1 MKVTD
6 NKREKTVYF
15 LQRFLVSASTHTI
28 LVVSVVSGPKVLVAG
43 AFKLLDSQPAL
54 ANSAEAW
61 NNIGSLIFV
70 RYTASERTLW
80 NRSSHKLTMRSPV
93 TRPALAGSKFCG
105 KVFLALSLGSAVF
118 VRVIGTLNS
127 TLDLAVF
134 SKIRRSV
141 VRGVLAV
148 AKSL

>member
-6 NKREKTVYF
+6 KREKTIYF
-15 LQRFLVSASTHTI
+15 LQRFLASASTHTI

-43 AFKLLDSQPAL
+43 VFKLLDSQSAL
-54 ANSAEAW
+54 ANSAKAR
-61 NNIGSLIFV
+61 NIIGSHIFV
-70 RYTASERTLW
+70 GDAARERALW
-80 NRSSHKLTMRSPV
+80 NGSSHKLTVRSTV
-93 TRPALAGSKFCG
+93 TRPAIAGSKFCG

-118 VRVIGTLNS
+118 VRVIGTLNG

-141 VRGVLAV
+141 VRGFLAV
-148 AKSL
+148 AKAL